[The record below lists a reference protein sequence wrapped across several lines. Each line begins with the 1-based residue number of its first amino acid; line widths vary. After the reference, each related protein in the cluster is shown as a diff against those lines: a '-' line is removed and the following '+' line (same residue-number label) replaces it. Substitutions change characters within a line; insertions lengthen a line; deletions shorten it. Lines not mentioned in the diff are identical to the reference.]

1 MKRDFQNTVLKSAE
15 NSRPRV
21 PKKSSSL
28 THKFQQEMDCRG
40 YPVESMQKIVY
51 VRDDETGRTL
61 TFFCQTAIIKLTFVI
76 GYDSC
81 DINPAPNTRA
91 QSCTHMVDL
100 LEHTPVVCLFPSLE

>member
-1 MKRDFQNTVLKSAE
+1 MKRDFQNAVLKSAE

-28 THKFQQEMDCRG
+28 THKLMDCRG
-40 YPVESMQKIVY
+40 YQVESLQQIVY
-51 VRDDETGRTL
+51 VRDNETGRTL
-61 TFFCQTAIIKLTFVI
+61 TFFCQTAIIKPTFVI

-100 LEHTPVVCLFPSLE
+100 LEHTPVVCVFPSLE